1 MTTRRWKRISTTWTS
16 ACSDPQFQQ
25 PHTLTPTIMRK
36 INLSNET
43 RRDAEVAFGATSCK
57 KNTVYKTE
65 DGRKGKSE
73 RTVKATM
80 HTTDL
85 ALMAAYGDE
94 LTEAL
99 IKGDP
104 EVDIEQFGMRVEGL
118 KKVFLTPNQQVAYG
132 VTLNEHV
139 FLPDGTEKEVRPET
153 STTCNIASDGLPI
166 RWTGKMIP
174 RKKAMRMFVFRKS
187 YQVQHVNGLTYD
199 FLFDMAKKLADADAM
214 MLVGGGQKGV
224 APLVMSNGGTP
235 YRAFLEGRVEG
246 ERYALILR
254 LTNMELKSIV

>member
-1 MTTRRWKRISTTWTS
+1 MKKTLSILLAAAMLLALTACGGGSGGDTS
-16 ACSDPQFQQ
+16 GAAAGG
-25 PHTLTPTIMRK
+25 
-36 INLSNET
+36 
-43 RRDAEVAFGATSCK
+43 AEKTSITFADVGWDSIKLNNALAGLVAESAFG
-57 KNTVYKTE
+57 YKWQETP
-65 DGRKGKSE
+65 GS
-73 RTVKATM
+73 TPIS
-80 HTTDL
+80 H
-85 ALMAAYGDE
+85 
-94 LTEAL
+94 EAL

>member
-1 MTTRRWKRISTTWTS
+1 M
-16 ACSDPQFQQ
+16 
-25 PHTLTPTIMRK
+25 
-36 INLSNET
+36 
-43 RRDAEVAFGATSCK
+43 
-57 KNTVYKTE
+57 
-65 DGRKGKSE
+65 
-73 RTVKATM
+73 
-80 HTTDL
+80 
-85 ALMAAYGDE
+85 
-94 LTEAL
+94 
-99 IKGDP
+99 
-104 EVDIEQFGMRVEGL
+104 
-118 KKVFLTPNQQVAYG
+118 FLTPNQQVAYG